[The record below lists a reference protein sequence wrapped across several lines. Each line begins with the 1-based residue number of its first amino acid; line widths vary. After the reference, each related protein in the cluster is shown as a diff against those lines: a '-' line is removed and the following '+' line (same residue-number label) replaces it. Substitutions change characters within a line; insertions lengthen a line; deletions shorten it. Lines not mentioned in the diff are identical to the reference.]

1 MNTNDQK
8 AILGSPA
15 QPSAVEPMESICSK
29 PGLAKNGK
37 PFDHVVKSMVAR
49 GEYRLERPCHLKPW
63 AQHVP
68 SRSTEPSGPKTA

>member
-29 PGLAKNGK
+29 PGLPWLTSASDRTISVHVLANGR
-37 PFDHVVKSMVAR
+37 FCGM
-49 GEYRLERPCHLKPW
+49 LEPLL
-63 AQHVP
+63 
-68 SRSTEPSGPKTA
+68 